1 MIVGLDLG
9 SRLTKLVTVQGG
21 EIKRFELYDTVVF
34 YTKLTSHQNGELLLD
49 LEALDLSELTR
60 AVVTGYGSSYLRV
73 KGAKKITEIKA
84 HVKGAVFATGLT
96 DFTLLDIGGQDSKVI
111 SVKGGTIVEFVTN
124 DRCAACSGRFLE
136 NMAKLLHLEV
146 EESGNFFK
154 EPAKLSSTCA
164 VFSETE
170 LIAQLAEG
178 KSLEELAA
186 GVNYA
191 LFKRIEPLLLKFPSE
206 KVVFTGG
213 VGNNR
218 AIQHYIA
225 LELGKK
231 VVTLEYPEFAGALGC
246 CLTETEIKREELKKL
261 EERRALVGGA

>member
-9 SRLTKLVTVQGG
+9 SRQAKLVAAQGG
-21 EIKRFELYDTVVF
+21 EIKRFELYDAVFF
-34 YTKLTSHQNGELLLD
+34 YTKMTTYQNGDLLLNLTA
-49 LEALDLSELTR
+49 LELPKITQ
-60 AVVTGYGSSYLRV
+60 AVVTGYGSSYLRI
-73 KGAKKITEIKA
+73 KGAKKITEMKA
-84 HVKGAVFATGLT
+84 HVSGAVFVTDLT

-111 SVKGGTIVEFVTN
+111 SVKDGKITEFVTN

-136 NMAKLLHLEV
+136 NLAKLLHLKI
-146 EESGNFFK
+146 EELGDYFK

-178 KSLEELAA
+178 KSLDELAA

-206 KVVFTGG
+206 KIVFTGG
-213 VGNNR
+213 VGKNR
-218 AIQHYIA
+218 ALQHYLA
-225 LELGKK
+225 SELGKK
-231 VVTLEYPEFAGALGC
+231 VVTLDYSEFVGALGC
-246 CLTETEIKREELKKL
+246 CLEETFIKKEALKRL
-261 EERRALVGGA
+261 EKRSALVSWT